1 MLISVNDLT
10 VVDLRKILKEFAVT
24 SMSRATREQIALQ
37 YTQLVAYQ
45 KAPTTEQLYWDN
57 VTIPIL
63 NVINNAPTPPSREP
77 ANCNSTH
84 NAPSPPSRQPANCN
98 ITHNV
103 PIPPSR
109 QPVNRGP
116 QPKRKRSSKLSD
128 ENTDRPPLRLSKRL
142 KVLKNWQQE
151 NNAGLN
157 QNDSSSEDI
166 PLASLPK
173 QTPTIQNG
181 RASKDI
187 PDTAN
192 EGSSKDIPL
201 ANLPSPAHIERTPPT
216 NSPAS
221 NPLPVS
227 QKNPPLGHLQ
237 STPAA
242 NDTPSTLGTSQSSP
256 IKNNVPSTLGQPQS
270 TPAAADVPLTLDQPQ
285 LTPAANNVPSTPD
298 QPQLAPAA
306 NDLPSTLGQPQ
317 STSVHND
324 VPFTLAKPQSTL
336 VNTVTA
342 EPPLDLPASG
352 VAPNISKH
360 GNLDPPCSQHQ
371 PSSSVPNHHIS
382 PKQMHS
388 RANDWSQEWL
398 SIPSNLF
405 AKAGSVLGKRKRLIS
420 RLNVKG
426 ALNQ

>member
-63 NVINNAPTPPSREP
+63 NVIKNAPTPPSREP

-103 PIPPSR
+103 PTPPSR
-109 QPVNRGP
+109 QP
-116 QPKRKRSSKLSD
+116 
-128 ENTDRPPLRLSKRL
+128 RL

-306 NDLPSTLGQPQ
+306 NNLPLTLGQPQ

-352 VAPNISKH
+352 VAPNTSKH
-360 GNLDPPCSQHQ
+360 ANLDPPCSQHQ

-398 SIPSNLF
+398 SIPCKLSHDFIKTLF
-405 AKAGSVLGKRKRLIS
+405 SS
-420 RLNVKG
+420 
-426 ALNQ
+426 